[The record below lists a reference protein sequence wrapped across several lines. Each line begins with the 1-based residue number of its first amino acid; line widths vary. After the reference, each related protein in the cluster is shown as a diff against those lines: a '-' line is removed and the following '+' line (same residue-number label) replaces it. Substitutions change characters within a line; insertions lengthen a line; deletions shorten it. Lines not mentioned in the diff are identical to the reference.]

1 MSNLNKYLS
10 TLNADIPN
18 SDIPTISNKQ
28 LSTKDAQITA
38 SALRSKSYNDY
49 VSKTLAEGKKP
60 ISLAD
65 FNSGI

>member
-1 MSNLNKYLS
+1 MSNLNKYLTS
-10 TLNADIPN
+10 LNADNVSADMPN
-18 SDIPTISNKQ
+18 ISNKQ
-28 LSTKDAQITA
+28 LTSKDAQITA
-38 SALRSKSYNDY
+38 QALRSKPYNDY